1 VVGEK
6 KNLMPNAAN
15 NKNIG
20 CRCFYCHI
28 TAEPHHGFKV
38 FETDNLTIHSGDPRN
53 CSKLSA
59 YTKKID

>member
-6 KNLMPNAAN
+6 KNPLPNAAN

-20 CRCFYCHI
+20 RGCFYCHI

-38 FETDNLTIHSGDPRN
+38 FETDNLKYTLEIHEIARSCQHIP
-53 CSKLSA
+53 
-59 YTKKID
+59 KK